1 MKKRWIAALAL
12 SGVLALTAACGK
24 GGDAAEEGHTAGEAA
39 GDIAAEYPDSSLTRL
54 GKYEGV
60 EVAAIDTEVT
70 DEEIQAQIDN
80 LLASYPDS
88 VPIEGKTVVEEGD
101 IVNIDYVGRLDGE
114 EFEGGS
120 SGGAGF
126 DLEIGSGRFIFGF
139 EEGLIGK
146 EVGTT
151 VDLPLTFPD
160 PYTNPD
166 LAGQDVVFEVT
177 IHAIV
182 EHVTPEWDDAFAK
195 EYTGFD
201 TAAAYEEDLRTS
213 LRQQKEADAA
223 AQKEYE
229 AMQAVIA
236 DSEFECSEEELKSLA
251 DSRLQEYEMYASYY
265 GLELDDFLLQA
276 MQMSREDFDNEVE
289 NWAEFQ
295 LKCTLAVDAIAK
307 AENITVTEEEY
318 QAGLETLAEEYG
330 AESAEAFEEQ
340 YGRGTVENSLIY
352 DKVVDFVTEQAV
364 EI

>member
-1 MKKRWIAALAL
+1 MKRKAALLLAGMLVCSAALAGC
-12 SGVLALTAACGK
+12 SGGNQASNDYVTVGGYK
-24 GGDAAEEGHTAGEAA
+24 GIEVD
-39 GDIAAEYPDSSLTRL
+39 
-54 GKYEGV
+54 KV
-60 EVAAIDTEVT
+60 EDQEEVT
-70 DEEIQAQIDN
+70 DEDIDN
-80 LLASYPDS
+80 YIASVQQQNAQEVTDRP
-88 VPIEGKTVVEEGD
+88 VQEGD
-101 IVNIDYVGRLDGE
+101 IANIDFVGKMDGQ
-114 EFEGGS
+114 EFDGGS
-120 SGGAGF
+120 GQGY
-126 DLEIGSGRFIFGF
+126 DLTIGSGQFIDGF
-139 EEGLIGK
+139 EDGLIGK

-182 EHVTPEWDDAFAK
+182 EHVTPEWNDEFAS
-195 EYTGFD
+195 EHTGYD
-201 TAAAYEEDLRTS
+201 TAAAYEES
-213 LRQQKEADAA
+213 LRESLQQQKEESAVS
-223 AQKEYE
+223 QRQYE

-236 DSEFECSEEELKSLA
+236 DSEFECSEEELQSLR
-251 DSRLQEYEMYASYY
+251 DSRTQEYETYASYY

-276 MQMSREDFDNEVE
+276 MQMSREDFDSEVE
-289 NWAEFQ
+289 SWAEFQ